1 MIMAKANQKITLS
14 PSENIPFDKLVLSQA
29 NVRQVKAGVSIEELA
44 ADIAHRG
51 LIASLNVRPMLDEDG
66 KETGMYKVPA
76 GGRRFRALELLVKQ
90 KKLAK
95 TEPVPC
101 IVSKAATSEEED
113 SLAENVQRQSLHPLD
128 QFRAFQTLRNQGLV
142 EDEIA
147 ARFFVSPA
155 TVKQRLRLA
164 SVSPKLLELY
174 ANDEIRLDQVMAFS
188 ISDDHA
194 RQEQVWETVS
204 RSHICEPYYIKRLLT
219 ETAVRADDRR
229 AVYVGAEAYEQ
240 AGGVI
245 LRDLFEQDR
254 GGWFQD
260 PALLEQLVFEKLKV
274 DSEAIRAEGWEWVEG
289 AIDFAYGHTS
299 GMRRIYGEPLEMTA
313 EELAR
318 HDELQAEYDKLD
330 AEYAEATEYEE
341 EVENKLEQLGSEL
354 DALNER
360 PNVYDPAELARA
372 GVFVTLDLNG
382 RLRIERGFIRPE
394 DEHRVDA
401 GEVESIANGAV
412 DEASGERASRVVVN
426 GQPSNGGAAEEEEDE
441 TIRPLPD
448 RLVLD
453 LTAQRTLALRNALA
467 ADRAMAFVAALH
479 AFVLQVFYH
488 FASDTSLELSLKS
501 ASFPQTTG
509 LADTVWA
516 KESDER
522 QEAWGRD
529 LPRDETELWDFL
541 LGLDDAS
548 RQALFAHCVALSV
561 NAVIEPWNKRP
572 RAIAHA
578 DRLARSIGFD
588 MVSAGWA
595 PTVDNY
601 LGRVTK
607 IRILEAVREAK
618 GEQSAQLID
627 HLKKGDMAREAARLL
642 EGSHWLPEPL
652 RMADDVPV
660 AGASDAGGQE
670 GDGAGNM
677 DGSDNAETADLPAFL
692 AGDVDAGVS
701 ETASDNE
708 SEDVVRLDAAE

>member
-1 MIMAKANQKITLS
+1 MAKANQKVTLS
-14 PSENIPFDKLVLSQA
+14 PSRNIPFDKLMLSQA
-29 NVRQVKAGVSIEELA
+29 NVRQIKAGVSIEDLA

-51 LIASLNVRPMLDEDG
+51 LIASLNVRSILDEEG

-76 GGRRFRALELLVKQ
+76 GGRRFRALELLVNQ

-101 IVSKAATSEEED
+101 IVSKATTSEEED

-128 QFRAFQTLRNQGLV
+128 QFRAFQTLRDQDLS
-142 EDEIA
+142 EEEIA
-147 ARFFVSPA
+147 ARFFVGAA

-174 ANDEIRLDQVMAFS
+174 ANDEIKLDQVMAFS

-194 RQEQVWETVS
+194 RQEQVWESVS
-204 RSHICEPYYIKRLLT
+204 RSHVREPYYIKRLLT

-229 AVYVGAEAYEQ
+229 AVYVGAETYEN

-274 DSEAIRAEGWEWVEG
+274 DAEVLRQEGWKWVES
-289 AIDFAYGHTS
+289 AIDFGYGHTS
-299 GMRRIYGEPLEMTA
+299 GMRRIYGEPQEMTS
-313 EELAR
+313 EELER
-318 HDELQAEYDKLD
+318 HDELKAEYDKLD
-330 AEYAEATEYEE
+330 AEYAEATEYDEN
-341 EVENKLEQLGSEL
+341 VENKLEQLGSEL

-360 PNVYDPAELARA
+360 PYLYDQDEVARG
-372 GVFVTLDLNG
+372 GVFVTLDSNG

-394 DEHRVDA
+394 NEPRADTGD
-401 GEVESIANGAV
+401 VESGADGVV
-412 DEASGERASRVVVN
+412 DDVNGERASGVVVDGQSTN
-426 GQPSNGGAAEEEEDE
+426 GATVEEEEDE

-467 ADRAMAFVAALH
+467 NDPAMAFVAGLH
-479 AFVLQVFYH
+479 ALVLQVFYH
-488 FASDTSLELSLKS
+488 YGSDTCLELSLKS
-501 ASFPQTTG
+501 AGFQQTQG
-509 LADTVWA
+509 LAETTWA
-516 KESDER
+516 KEIDER
-522 QEAWGRD
+522 QENWGRD
-529 LPRDETELWDFL
+529 LPKETEELWEFL
-541 LGLDDAS
+541 IGLDDAS
-548 RQALFAHCVALSV
+548 RQALFAHCVSLSV

-572 RAIAHA
+572 RALAHA
-578 DRLARSIGFD
+578 DRLARAISFD
-588 MVSAGWA
+588 MVSAGWE

-607 IRILEAVREAK
+607 ARILEAVREAK

-627 HLKKGDMAREAARLL
+627 HLKKQDMAREAARLL
-642 EGSHWLPEPL
+642 DGSNWLPEPL
-652 RMADDVPV
+652 RMPDSEPADGNECEV
-660 AGASDAGGQE
+660 ADAQ
-670 GDGAGNM
+670 
-677 DGSDNAETADLPAFL
+677 DNELPAFL
-692 AGDVDAGVS
+692 ANDASGSDEPVGDAPDGS
-701 ETASDNE
+701 GNDQLE
-708 SEDVVRLDAAE
+708 AAE